1 MGLERGS
8 PGLDISLSRDIP
20 REIVIR
26 RRYPN
31 MMIVIAF
38 QGLSVSRDC
47 F

>member
-8 PGLDISLSRDIP
+8 PGLDISPSRDIP